1 MNAPDKLF
9 LHPNYK
15 GDIGASWLKFPITN
29 EDVTYIRK
37 DIADAMVESAEDHA
51 YFAGQEKLREKLLEW
66 AKERQAFYRKRADNI
81 EDDSNPDVDYFY
93 GKEYA
98 FKEVIDK
105 IESL

>member
-9 LHPNYK
+9 LHPNNK

-37 DIADAMVESAEDHA
+37 DIADEMVKSAEDHA
-51 YFAGQEKLREKLLEW
+51 YFAGQEKLRETLLEW
-66 AKERQAFYRKRADNI
+66 AKENHKRMV
-81 EDDSNPDVDYFY
+81 EVHSDYTKIY
-93 GKEYA
+93 DEY
-98 FKEVIDK
+98 FRGLTEK

>member
-15 GDIGASWLKFPITN
+15 GDIGASWLNFPITN

-37 DIADAMVESAEDHA
+37 DA
-51 YFAGQEKLREKLLEW
+51 LLEW
-66 AKERQAFYRKRADNI
+66 AKERQAFYRKKADDI
-81 EDDSNPDVDYFY
+81 KDGSNPDGPFFY
-93 GKEYA
+93 GKEGA
-98 FKEVIDK
+98 FKELIGK